1 MAIKEVKVKHLKGGE
16 RLKAWWGREF
26 TATAFRFRL
35 GGEVIIYDENMDE
48 VGKWHL
54 EQYVEVLNEN

>member
-26 TATAFRFRL
+26 TATAFRFRQ

-54 EQYVEVLNEN
+54 EQ

>member
-1 MAIKEVKVKHLKGGE
+1 MAIKEVKVKHMKGGE

-26 TATAFRFRL
+26 TATAFRFRQ

-48 VGKWHL
+48 VGTWHL

>member
-16 RLKAWWGREF
+16 RLKAWWMLEF
-26 TATAFRFRL
+26 VVTSFEFKP
-35 GGEVIIYDENMDE
+35 GGEVIMFDENMRE
-48 VGKWHL
+48 VGAWNL